1 MAERQ
6 SMTTPEVV
14 AKTMIDEHADFL
26 REAVM
31 MVARELI
38 ERELMI
44 ESGAWNS

>member
-26 REAVM
+26 REAVDGSTG
-31 MVARELI
+31 VGPPREFPVP
-38 ERELMI
+38 
-44 ESGAWNS
+44 